1 MDEGAPGA
9 EVLDSN
15 DDMDEDNEI
24 PVEIPQCSLTD
35 FKKQR
40 RTCVCV
46 NNTQTHAKT
55 DTDPDTRKARTDTHE
70 PRTQTYRHG
79 RRNRI
84 TA

>member
-35 FKKQR
+35 FKKQDAAANAFLG
-40 RTCVCV
+40 TKSF
-46 NNTQTHAKT
+46 TT
-55 DTDPDTRKARTDTHE
+55 
-70 PRTQTYRHG
+70 G
-79 RRNRI
+79 RQLVGLKKKL
-84 TA
+84 